1 MPQELWSD
9 VMGSIGGALV
19 VGMKSILI
27 AYDFSEVSRNPLDHA
42 LSIAR
47 HFGAK
52 VYIAYIVS
60 SVGYEIA
67 GPEAGQLAYEGSVR
81 DADRLETSLVESG
94 VLRNLEY
101 EFIVRKGNVLD
112 QLKLIVQQKR
122 VDAVVIGTHARQGLG
137 RLVLGSVAEQIFRQ
151 ADCLVLT
158 VGPGSQEESLVEKN
172 RTIGSFLFATDFGTA
187 SLKAL
192 PYAASFAHQFQAKL
206 VVLHV
211 LPAAPIPETFHWS
224 RTGDL
229 AAMRKEG
236 ELVSRTLFDQLV
248 APHVPE
254 GATVEFV
261 VRFGRPREQILETCH
276 RLKADLLVLGLN
288 ASTHAESASH
298 LPWTAA
304 HEIVFGARCPVLT
317 LKSGD

>member
-1 MPQELWSD
+1 MAQEFTGD
-9 VMGSIGGALV
+9 VMASTEGSV
-19 VGMKSILI
+19 VVRMKSVLI
-27 AYDFSEVSRNPLDHA
+27 AYDFSDVSRKPLGHA

-60 SVGYEIA
+60 SIGYEIA
-67 GPEAGQLAYEGSVR
+67 GPPAGQLAYEGSMR
-81 DADRLETSLVESG
+81 DAARLETSLVESG

-101 EFIVRKGNVLD
+101 EFIVREGNVWD
-112 QLKLIVQQKR
+112 QLKLIVQQKHI
-122 VDAVVIGTHARQGLG
+122 DAVVIGTHARQGLG
-137 RLVLGSVAEQIFRQ
+137 RLVLGSVAEQIFRE

-158 VGPGSQEESLVEKN
+158 VGPGSHEESLIEKSG
-172 RTIGSFLFATDFGTA
+172 TIGPFLFATDFGTA

-192 PYAASFAHQFQAKL
+192 PYAVSFAHRFRAKL

-224 RTGDL
+224 RTGGL
-229 AAMRKEG
+229 AEMRTQG
-236 ELVSRTLFDQLV
+236 ELVGRKLFDQLV
-248 APHVPE
+248 APLVPE

-261 VRFGRPREQILETCH
+261 VRFGLLREQVLETCH
-276 RLKADLLVLGLN
+276 RSKADLLVLGLN

-317 LKSGD
+317 LKNRG

>member
-1 MPQELWSD
+1 MSSTE
-9 VMGSIGGALV
+9 GSVIVAI
-19 VGMKSILI
+19 KSVLI
-27 AYDFSEVSRNPLDHA
+27 AYDFSDVSRKPLDHA

-60 SVGYEIA
+60 SIGYEIA
-67 GPEAGQLAYEGSVR
+67 GPEAAQLAYEGSVR
-81 DADRLETSLVESG
+81 DADRLKTSLVENG
-94 VLRNLEY
+94 ALQNLEY
-101 EFIVRKGNVLD
+101 EFMVREGNVWD
-112 QLKLIVQQKR
+112 QLKLIVQQKNI
-122 VDAVVIGTHARQGLG
+122 DAVVIGTHAREGLG

-158 VGPGSQEESLVEKN
+158 VGPGSHDHSLIEKN
-172 RTIGSFLFATDFGTA
+172 GTIGPFLFATDFGAA
-187 SLKAL
+187 SLKAF
-192 PYAASFAHQFQAKL
+192 PYAASFAHHFRTKL

-211 LPAAPIPETFHWS
+211 LPVAPIPETFHWS

-229 AAMRKEG
+229 AEMRKQG
-236 ELVSRTLFDQLV
+236 ELVSRKQFDQLV
-248 APHVPE
+248 VPLVPE
-254 GATVEFV
+254 NATIEFV
-261 VRFGRPREQILETCH
+261 VRFGTPKEQILETCR

-304 HEIVFGARCPVLT
+304 HEIVFDARCPVLT
-317 LKSGD
+317 LKKSGLK

>member
-1 MPQELWSD
+1 
-9 VMGSIGGALV
+9 
-19 VGMKSILI
+19 LI
-27 AYDFSEVSRNPLDHA
+27 AYDFSDVSRKPLDHA

-60 SVGYEIA
+60 SIGYEIA
-67 GPEAGQLAYEGSVR
+67 GPEARQLAFEGSRR
-81 DADRLETSLVESG
+81 DAERLEASLIERGALWS
-94 VLRNLEY
+94 LEY
-101 EFIVRKGNVLD
+101 EFIVREGSVWD
-112 QLKLIVQQKR
+112 ELKLIVQQKHI
-122 VDAVVIGTHARQGLG
+122 DAVVIGTHARQGLG

-158 VGPGSQEESLVEKN
+158 VGPGSDQESLIEKN
-172 RTIGSFLFATDFGTA
+172 GTIGPFLFASDFGTA

-192 PYAASFAHQFQAKL
+192 PYAVSFARLFRAKL

-224 RTGDL
+224 TSGDL
-229 AAMRKEG
+229 AEMRKQG
-236 ELVSRTLFDQLV
+236 ELVSQKLFDQLV

-254 GATVEFV
+254 DATVEFI
-261 VRFGRPREQILETCH
+261 VRFGMPGEQILETCH
-276 RLKADLLVLGLN
+276 RLKAELLVLGLK

-317 LKSGD
+317 LKKGA

>member
-1 MPQELWSD
+1 
-9 VMGSIGGALV
+9 MGSIGGALV

-67 GPEAGQLAYEGSVR
+67 GPEAGQLAYEGSMR

-94 VLRNLEY
+94 VLQNLEY
-101 EFIVRKGNVLD
+101 EFIVRKGNILD

-122 VDAVVIGTHARQGLG
+122 IDAVVIGTHARQGLG

-151 ADCLVLT
+151 ADCLVLI
-158 VGPGSQEESLVEKN
+158 VGPGSQEESLFEKSG
-172 RTIGSFLFATDFGTA
+172 TIGPFLFATDFGTA

-298 LPWTAA
+298 LPWTAS